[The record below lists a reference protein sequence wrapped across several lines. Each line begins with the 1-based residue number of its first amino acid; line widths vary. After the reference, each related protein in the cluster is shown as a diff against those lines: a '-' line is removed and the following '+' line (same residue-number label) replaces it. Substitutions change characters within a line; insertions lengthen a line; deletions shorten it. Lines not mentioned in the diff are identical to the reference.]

1 MFSKKELNNT
11 LSAGIKNM
19 FPVNTGSPN
28 PALLTQGLTSV
39 DGGRKRTMVSMLAT
53 NALQAAL

>member
-1 MFSKKELNNT
+1 MFSKKKLNNM
-11 LSAGIKNM
+11 LGSEIKNM
-19 FPVNTGSPN
+19 LPVNTGNPN

-53 NALQAAL
+53 NVLQASL

>member
-1 MFSKKELNNT
+1 MFSKKFNNM
-11 LSAGIKNM
+11 LGAGSRM